1 MPDSVSKRAERSG
14 RRSRSVMVTSQ
25 HVARDHELLDLRG
38 ALVELRDLRVAE
50 GTLHL
55 VLLDEAIAAAILNP
69 WPSSPRR
76 FAAGTRQPSK
86 TSSAVSDA
94 RIPSLS
100 SVLVTVNP
108 GVPFSTTKAEM
119 PRCPWARSVWQ
130 KTSAN
135 DASRPVVMKRLQ
147 PSIT

>member
-1 MPDSVSKRAERSG
+1 MATAMSASIHWIIWCSPIGTPKAF
-14 RRSRSVMVTSQ
+14 RSRAYATER
-25 HVARDHELLDLRG
+25 AY
-38 ALVELRDLRVAE
+38 APA
-50 GTLHL
+50 
-55 VLLDEAIAAAILNP
+55 AIPSAWAAIPTRPPSIADRAILNP